1 MPAWRGHEF
10 RRLNYIVFNLERRD
24 DLHRAGTNRLIQIS
38 DGFRS
43 RIRSWYWRR
52 HVRNRSFAAP
62 GAVRLGLTGYSS
74 KILGGRASDPAQP
87 LN

>member
-1 MPAWRGHEF
+1 MDFDRG
-10 RRLNYIVFNLERRD
+10 
-24 DLHRAGTNRLIQIS
+24 
-38 DGFRS
+38 
-43 RIRSWYWRR
+43 
-52 HVRNRSFAAP
+52 FAVDIGVAMFVTAALPPP